1 MEMNHW
7 ERIEAAIKGDPVDR
21 PPICLWRHW
30 PIEDESP
37 QTLADAMIRWQ
48 REYDWDLVK
57 HAPTGNY
64 VIYDWGGRTRY
75 IPKNSRGLGVST
87 VTRRAVTS
95 VHEWADLPQLDVTQG
110 HLGKQLEAVRLVAEA
125 LDGSVPILQTV
136 FSPLNIAPKLAGE
149 VAHSSLLG
157 HKEIYKQGLQIIA
170 ETMARFACESVRAGA
185 DGIIFSAPHNQGL
198 YSEEQYREFGEPYDR
213 LILEAVRPEAKIIIG
228 LASGSG
234 SNLKR
239 VASYPVDGIN
249 WHDRV
254 GGPTLKEAQS
264 LFSGLLMGG
273 INEQQTLLNG
283 SATAIQEEIRDAIEQ
298 TGGRRLLIASG
309 SAPYTDTPP
318 PHFRAARDVVEEPQ
332 YKKDVFSVLAGE

>member
-64 VIYDWGGRTRY
+64 VIYDWGGKTDY

-87 VTRRAVTS
+87 VTQRAVISTYD
-95 VHEWADLPQLDVTQG
+95 WPDLAQLNVTQG
-110 HLGKQLEAVRLVAEA
+110 HLGQQLEAVRLVAEA
-125 LDGSVPILQTV
+125 LNGRVPILQTI

-149 VAHSSLLG
+149 LASVSMREKPEL
-157 HKEIYKQGLQIIA
+157 YKQGLRIIA

-198 YSEEQYREFGEPYDR
+198 YSEEQYKEFGEPYDR
-213 LILEAVRPEAKIIIG
+213 LILEAVRPEAEIIIG
-228 LASGSG
+228 LASGPG
-234 SNLKR
+234 TNLKR

-254 GGPTLKEAQS
+254 GGPTLKEAQE
-264 LFSGLLMGG
+264 LFPGLLMGG

-283 SATAIQEEIRDAIEQ
+283 PAETIRDEIRDAIEQ
-298 TGGRRLLIASG
+298 TGGRRLLVASG
-309 SAPYTDTPP
+309 SAPFTDTPS
-318 PHFRAARDVVEEPQ
+318 PHFWAAREFIEEQ
-332 YKKDVFSVLAGE
+332 RV